1 MGFLQTAQSGQYY
14 IFHLITKRFT
24 LDPDK
29 FTRDPCNQQV
39 FIGCQF
45 DCDHLIGIQ
54 LTASHKSPA
63 PLYRY
68 GRCLPAFYDQAIPAI
83 AMSR

>member
-29 FTRDPCNQQV
+29 FTRDPCNQLV

-54 LTASHKSPA
+54 PTASHKSPA
-63 PLYRY
+63 PLYAM
-68 GRCLPAFYDQAIPAI
+68 GAAFLHFMVKPYPP
-83 AMSR
+83 SP